1 MIEDFEKMKKEVE
14 EWQNEKNKI
23 SEIQPL
29 EQIIKLNVGGNKDI
43 EVRWSTLIAV
53 KGSVLEAMFS
63 GRHELQ
69 KVDDRIFIDRDPEI
83 FKLVIE
89 FIRNLGY

>member
-43 EVRWSTLIAV
+43 EVR
-53 KGSVLEAMFS
+53 
-63 GRHELQ
+63 
-69 KVDDRIFIDRDPEI
+69 
-83 FKLVIE
+83 
-89 FIRNLGY
+89 